1 MNSFE
6 SPVHRAAVG
15 VLITDFDGR
24 VLLVSNPYRAD
35 LVQVG
40 GMVEAGE
47 SLAAAAER
55 EALEEIGVKLIVT
68 RLLAV
73 HFKLGGS
80 GPDTVLYVF
89 DTDPID
95 SATPLVLQEDEISG
109 AFWLEP
115 AEAVARHTAPGRARL
130 AAALQARATNTT
142 IYLDPDRTIPSS
154 RP

>member
-6 SPVHRAAVG
+6 VAVHRAAVG
-15 VLITDFDGR
+15 VLISDFDGR

-55 EALEEIGVKLIVT
+55 EALEEIGIKLTVT

-73 HFKLGGS
+73 HFKPGGS
-80 GPDTVLYVF
+80 KPDTVLYVF

-95 SATPLVLQEDEISG
+95 SAEPLVLQEDEISG

-115 AEAVARHTAPGRARL
+115 AEAIARHTEPGRARL
-130 AAALQARATNTT
+130 AAALEARATNTT
-142 IYLDPDRTIPSS
+142 IYLDPDRTL
-154 RP
+154 

>member
-24 VLLVSNPYRAD
+24 VLLVSNPYRED

-40 GMVEAGE
+40 GMVEPRE

-55 EALEEIGVKLIVT
+55 EALEEIGIKLTVT

-73 HFKLGGS
+73 HFRLGRNK
-80 GPDTVLYVF
+80 PDTVLYVF

-115 AEAVARHTAPGRARL
+115 AEAIARHTEPGRDRL
-130 AAALQARATNTT
+130 AAALEARATNTT
-142 IYLDPDRTIPSS
+142 IYLDPDRTIPNS
-154 RP
+154 RL

>member
-6 SPVHRAAVG
+6 VAVHRAAVG
-15 VLITDFDGR
+15 VLISDFDGR

-55 EALEEIGVKLIVT
+55 EALEEIGIKLTVT

-80 GPDTVLYVF
+80 KPDTVLYVF

-115 AEAVARHTAPGRARL
+115 SEAIARHTASGRARL
-130 AAALQARATNTT
+130 AAALEARATNTT
-142 IYLDPDRTIPSS
+142 IYLDPERTL
-154 RP
+154 

>member
-6 SPVHRAAVG
+6 TAVHRAAVG

-24 VLLVSNPYRAD
+24 VLLVSNPYREA

-40 GMVEAGE
+40 GMVEPGE

-55 EALEEIGVKLIVT
+55 EVLEEIGLELTVT

-73 HFKLGGS
+73 HFKVGGS
-80 GPDTVLYVF
+80 KPDTMLYVF
-89 DTDPID
+89 DTEPID
-95 SATPLVLQEDEISG
+95 SAKPLVLQEDEISG

-115 AEAVARHTAPGRARL
+115 AEAIARHTAPGRDRL
-130 AAALQARATNTT
+130 AAALEARATNTT
-142 IYLDPDRTIPSS
+142 IYLDSERTIPSS

>member
-1 MNSFE
+1 MSSFE
-6 SPVHRAAVG
+6 VPVHRAAVG
-15 VLITDFDGR
+15 VLISDFDGR

-55 EALEEIGVKLIVT
+55 EALEEIGIKLTVT

-80 GPDTVLYVF
+80 KPDTVLYVF

-95 SATPLVLQEDEISG
+95 SATP
-109 AFWLEP
+109 
-115 AEAVARHTAPGRARL
+115 
-130 AAALQARATNTT
+130 
-142 IYLDPDRTIPSS
+142 
-154 RP
+154 